1 MEGFFKGKGPF
12 GGVDRNIMK
21 IIEKKNTPC

>member
-12 GGVDRNIMK
+12 GGVDKNIMK
-21 IIEKKNTPC
+21 IIGKKNTPH